1 LLVCFLATLHPARV
15 ASRVDPAEALRY
27 EKMDA
32 PPLLAAAGITKAY
45 RTDAG
50 EVSVLQGVDLEV
62 HEGEMVAIM
71 GASGVGKAT
80 LLHVMGTL
88 DRPDR
93 GSLHLAGEDVLS
105 LSETRRSEFRNRTLG
120 FVFQFHHLLPE
131 FTALE
136 NVAMPLLLARR
147 SQEEA
152 HEAARTLLGELGLA
166 ERAHHRPGALSGGEQ
181 QRVAVARALAMSP
194 RVLLADEPTG
204 NLDRVT
210 GQTLHELLRRL
221 AREHRLS
228 VLVVTHNEELARAC
242 DRVLHLEGGRLAPA

>member
-1 LLVCFLATLHPARV
+1 
-15 ASRVDPAEALRY
+15 
-27 EKMDA
+27 MDT

-50 EVSVLQGVDLEV
+50 EVSVLQGVALEV

-71 GASGVGKAT
+71 GASGVGKST

-204 NLDRVT
+204 NLDRAT
-210 GQTLHELLRRL
+210 GQVLHELLRRL
-221 AREHRLS
+221 AAEHRLS

-242 DRVLHLEGGRLAPA
+242 DRVLRLKAGRLAPA